1 MNNGNLANVTTA
13 DPSSF
18 KYKSRFFKP
27 LIAADNGIFN
37 DGKIDCVM
45 STTADT
51 KFKITNTKLYAPI
64 VTLSNTM

>member
-18 KYKSRFFKP
+18 KYKSHFFKP

-37 DGKIDCVM
+37 DGKIDWVM
-45 STTADT
+45 STIADT
-51 KFKITNTKLYAPI
+51 KFKITNTKLYVPI